1 MFVST
6 GATFRQF
13 RPILHEGK
21 LVHSCKTRFEV
32 PSMISTHKKIHLV
45 PMMQLP
51 SSPSLDLF
59 AETERL
65 GMIRAFGNEMIF
77 AALVLCFSIFVKR
90 IYTSIELAARFK
102 DPNLNAPLQSFSD
115 FWNVFAGLVLFWTP
129 LFVFFKAIWALSSQQ
144 SISCILIFGPYLIS
158 FATQGF
164 IRSRLA
170 KSFQFPVS
178 SQSLL
183 SLSTIIVSIPFQV
196 WRLHHLHFSCVS
208 LFKSVATE
216 SQMIMFISFMKAVT
230 VVHMALYLLRL
241 PWISSKANPFVS
253 GNELYKKYESLQEE
267 VKGLREQ
274 NKLLKELYGIKD
286 IQNGGVQRVQRLA
299 ELESAYITKRT
310 KVVTDDKKGGSD
322 VDQGN

>member
-1 MFVST
+1 
-6 GATFRQF
+6 
-13 RPILHEGK
+13 
-21 LVHSCKTRFEV
+21 
-32 PSMISTHKKIHLV
+32 
-45 PMMQLP
+45 MQLP

-102 DPNLNAPLQSFSD
+102 DN
-115 FWNVFAGLVLFWTP
+115 AGLEAPPPAFFLRFIIQVSGDGIVHVLQEISIHS
-129 LFVFFKAIWALSSQQ
+129 FVGKPDDHVYIVHEGCYCGPYGAVPSTTSMDLQQ
-144 SISCILIFGPYLIS
+144 S
-158 FATQGF
+158 
-164 IRSRLA
+164 
-170 KSFQFPVS
+170 
-178 SQSLL
+178 
-183 SLSTIIVSIPFQV
+183 
-196 WRLHHLHFSCVS
+196 
-208 LFKSVATE
+208 
-216 SQMIMFISFMKAVT
+216 
-230 VVHMALYLLRL
+230 
-241 PWISSKANPFVS
+241 
-253 GNELYKKYESLQEE
+253 NELYKKYESLQEE

-299 ELESAYITKRT
+299 ELEVLWLDDDREGQGTHLSFQSAYITKRT